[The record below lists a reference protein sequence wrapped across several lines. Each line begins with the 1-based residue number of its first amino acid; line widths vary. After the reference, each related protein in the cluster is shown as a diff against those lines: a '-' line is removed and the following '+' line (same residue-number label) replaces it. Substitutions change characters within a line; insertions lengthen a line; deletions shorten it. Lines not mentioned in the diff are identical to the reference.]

1 MNIMLN
7 ASNMIEFFKRKKI
20 TPSTTHAPRR
30 PTLEQLIAMV
40 AKEAE
45 FRLDMKYIEECDS
58 VAHIP
63 NGWLNV
69 TEKWQ
74 KQLILSFGFME
85 GLEADWAL
93 NSLRR
98 ARYDY
103 MNEPLLKIGVHIE
116 NNLANRGIYNN
127 GDIVPNFYINDMNK
141 DTIYLYDIF
150 SKTQMNL
157 LIASSHS

>member
-1 MNIMLN
+1 MLN
-7 ASNMIEFFKRKKI
+7 ASNMIEFFKKKKI
-20 TPSTTHAPRR
+20 AHSTSHAPRR
-30 PTLEQLIAMV
+30 PTLEQLIEMV

-45 FRLDMKYIEECDS
+45 FRLNPKYIEECDS
-58 VAHIP
+58 VANIP

-93 NSLRR
+93 NSMRR

-116 NNLANRGIYNN
+116 NNLANRGIYNIN
-127 GDIVPNFYINDMNK
+127 DTVPEIGINDMYKNIIK
-141 DTIYLYDIF
+141 LYDIF

>member
-1 MNIMLN
+1 MLN
-7 ASNMIEFFKRKKI
+7 ASNMIEFFKGKKL
-20 TPSTTHAPRR
+20 SHSSSHAPRR
-30 PTLEQLIAMV
+30 PTLEQLIEMV

-45 FRLDMKYIEECDS
+45 FRLDSRYIEECDS
-58 VAHIP
+58 VANIP
-63 NGWLNV
+63 NGWLTV

-74 KQLILSFGFME
+74 KNIVSSFGFME

-93 NSLRR
+93 NSMRR

-103 MNEPLLKIGVHIE
+103 MNEKLLKIGVHIE
-116 NNLANRGIYNN
+116 NNLATPCIYNI
-127 GDIVPNFYINDMNK
+127 GDIIPNISINNMNK
-141 DTIYLYDIF
+141 AIINLYDIF